1 MDYPLI
7 SVIVPVYNV
16 EKYLKRCVDSLLSQT
31 YPNIEIILVNDGSTD
46 GSWNICREFANS
58 KPNVIALSKPNGGQS
73 SARNLGVGIAHGDY
87 IGFIDSDDWIEPDMY
102 EYLYELLQT
111 NNAQI
116 AQINYEYAYDSH
128 HRTTLRNERVEVVD
142 GSDSILKHYMEQA
155 TVTGDYSVCTCL
167 LDSVIAKKH
176 RFREGKTCEDIDY
189 KFKILAECTRFV
201 ASNLIKYYY
210 FQAGNSTS
218 SGKLT
223 SKNFDLYESAELI
236 YRECLIRPDKRTQF
250 LGKVKK
256 SRTAFSLLSKAAFYG
271 VSNEIGDDIIKTL
284 VKEHRSNLPILLK
297 APMPFSRKAA
307 AIAFAIDFKF
317 AKRLI
322 ALYKKISKGKI

>member
-7 SVIVPVYNV
+7 SVIVPLYNV

-73 SARNLGVGIAHGDY
+73 SARNLGVD
-87 IGFIDSDDWIEPDMY
+87 

-250 LGKVKK
+250 LE
-256 SRTAFSLLSKAAFYG
+256 R
-271 VSNEIGDDIIKTL
+271 
-284 VKEHRSNLPILLK
+284 
-297 APMPFSRKAA
+297 
-307 AIAFAIDFKF
+307 
-317 AKRLI
+317 
-322 ALYKKISKGKI
+322 